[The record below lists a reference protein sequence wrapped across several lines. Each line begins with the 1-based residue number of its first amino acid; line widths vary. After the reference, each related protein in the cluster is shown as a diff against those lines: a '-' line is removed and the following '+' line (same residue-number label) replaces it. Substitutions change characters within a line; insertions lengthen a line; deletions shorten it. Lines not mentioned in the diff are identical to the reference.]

1 MVGRHRQAAMRSCS
15 LFTSL
20 QTHMSRAARGC
31 IVHAGC
37 AHMKRPGVAATIS
50 FYPRLTGLGL
60 QFACVPLCSLC
71 PPLPLPLSSPP
82 LQDVIL
88 VSNCCGDCC
97 GFAPKGSPWQ
107 VHIQTAGSSI
117 ANGGRAGAELVVMCL
132 QSPEEFRSQVLA
144 AKRRAADP
152 AAMAAYARTGA
163 SAGAASGVS
172 VGAGKEGGGAGG
184 IELRSGSGGGGGD
197 NAAVVAVLE
206 RIERALNEGI
216 ALAASRS
223 GGAGVAS
230 AGAGGA
236 PASYGGG
243 AALSGLGGVYPSTGA
258 GR

>member
-1 MVGRHRQAAMRSCS
+1 
-15 LFTSL
+15 
-20 QTHMSRAARGC
+20 
-31 IVHAGC
+31 
-37 AHMKRPGVAATIS
+37 
-50 FYPRLTGLGL
+50 
-60 QFACVPLCSLC
+60 
-71 PPLPLPLSSPP
+71 

-107 VHIQTAGSSI
+107 VHVQTAGSSVG
-117 ANGGRAGAELVVMCL
+117 NGGRAGAELVVMCL

-144 AKRRAADP
+144 AKRRLADP
-152 AAMAAYARTGA
+152 AAAAAHAPRTGA

-172 VGAGKEGGGAGG
+172 IGAGKDGGAGS
-184 IELRSGSGGGGGD
+184 IELRSGSGGGGD
-197 NAAVVAVLE
+197 SAAVVAVLE

-216 ALAASRS
+216 ALAAARS
-223 GGAGVAS
+223 GGAGV

-243 AALSGLGGVYPSTGA
+243 GVALSGLGGVYPSSGA